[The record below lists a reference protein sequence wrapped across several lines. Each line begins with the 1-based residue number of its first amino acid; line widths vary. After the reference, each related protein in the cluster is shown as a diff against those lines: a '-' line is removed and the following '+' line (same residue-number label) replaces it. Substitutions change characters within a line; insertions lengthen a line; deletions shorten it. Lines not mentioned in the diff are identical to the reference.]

1 MGSLRL
7 KLSHLDL
14 FWSPFAQS
22 HDASILG
29 GILGSVDRSGG
40 WMVWKVTMLGM
51 GGGTSGKERKLELSR
66 HSVEWGLELCG
77 AMCCAVSPIGLSG
90 VLVLLGGF
98 MKHCLGT
105 LS

>member
-1 MGSLRL
+1 M
-7 KLSHLDL
+7 
-14 FWSPFAQS
+14 
-22 HDASILG
+22 
-29 GILGSVDRSGG
+29 
-40 WMVWKVTMLGM
+40 WKVTMLGM
-51 GGGTSGKERKLELSR
+51 GVGMSGKERKLELSR

-77 AMCCAVSPIGLSG
+77 AMCCAVSPIGLLSG